1 MSVAQADPHLYP
13 DNYTPVGD
21 LIVVAISLV
30 MLALISFSYI
40 RKTTAFRVYLLIV
53 PSLIASAL
61 LSVTY
66 NLLAARLGPVPV
78 VYIVRCLFH
87 AVLFML
93 FFEFALYIIT
103 LTKVERGKAIWILCG
118 VLAVVLAVVTVDVIL
133 SISAMSAPAASA
145 SMNNQ
150 GHLVFLIG
158 YLLLAGTCVVLM
170 ARVRHRLYNRVMW
183 GFYVTVAI
191 SFVILLGQRILG
203 GGSSFTVA
211 TFLFPVLAM
220 YIIIHA
226 NPYDAELGAVDSSA
240 LADVVRRHY
249 EKKRPFV
256 VMSLFLPAF
265 SAEGKQIPDTIR
277 SLVRRFSVNF
287 FRGSMLFQIDYGH
300 LLLVFRKNSNPDYE
314 HRIEKILNAFKSYHK
329 LYQYSYKIIIGE
341 SIDEISKKN
350 EYISF
355 IRNINR
361 TLPENTIHRISP
373 EDVLSFNRM
382 DYILQQLT
390 DIHHNH
396 DLDDPRVLVYCQPVY
411 NVRLSCYDTAE
422 ALMRLQLD
430 ELGFVMPSDFIYL
443 AEEHGFIHTLTEII
457 LHKTCLELRSMLE
470 SGYNISRIS
479 VNVSMLELRSDLF
492 CDDISRI
499 IMDSGVPSAA
509 VAIELTES
517 QSETEFDMMKDKILE
532 LKDYGIKFYLD
543 DFGTGYSNME
553 RIIELPFDIIKFDRS
568 LVTASSTDE
577 RSEKIVHNMANLFN
591 DLHYSVLYE
600 GIETENDE
608 NRCREMAASYLQGF
622 KFSRPIPIAELR
634 DFVEKKNAG

>member
-1 MSVAQADPHLYP
+1 MAVTQADPHLYP
-13 DNYTPVGD
+13 DNYSPVGD
-21 LIVVAISLV
+21 LTVVAICLI
-30 MLALISFSYI
+30 MLALIAFSYI
-40 RKTTAFRVYLLIV
+40 RKTTAYRVFLLII

-66 NLLAARLGPVPV
+66 NLLAARLGPVPI

-93 FFEFALYIIT
+93 FFEFALYIMT
-103 LTKVERGKAIWILCG
+103 LTHVDRRKTSWILCG
-118 VLAVVLAVVTVDVIL
+118 VLAVVLVVVIADVVISIRSFSQTDASSSL
-133 SISAMSAPAASA
+133 SS
-145 SMNNQ
+145 Q
-150 GHLVFLIG
+150 GHLIFLIG
-158 YLLLAGTCVVLM
+158 YLVLSIVCVALM
-170 ARVRHRLYNRVMW
+170 SRVRHRLYKRVMW
-183 GFYVTVAI
+183 GFYVSVAV
-191 SFVILLGQRILG
+191 SFIILLGQRVLG
-203 GGSSFTVA
+203 GGSSFTVV

-240 LADVVRRHY
+240 LADVVRRLY
-249 EKKRPFV
+249 ANKRPFV
-256 VMSLFLPAF
+256 IMSLFLPAF
-265 SAEGKQIPDTIR
+265 SGEGKQIPDMIR

-287 FRGSMLFQIDYGH
+287 FRGSMLFQIDNGH
-300 LLLVFRKNSNPDYE
+300 LLLIFRKSSNPDYE
-314 HRIEKILNAFKSYHK
+314 HRIEKIMKAFRSYHK
-329 LYQYSYKIIIGE
+329 LYRYSYKIIIGE

-361 TLPENTIHRISP
+361 SIPENTIHRISQ
-373 EDVLSFNRM
+373 DDIVSFNRM
-382 DYILQQLT
+382 DYILQQLA
-390 DIHHNH
+390 DIHRKH

-411 NVRLSCYDTAE
+411 NVRISGYDTAE

-430 ELGFVMPSDFIYL
+430 ELGFVMPGEFITL

-457 LHKTCLELRSMLE
+457 LHKTCLELHSMLE
-470 SGYNISRIS
+470 NGYDINRIS
-479 VNVSMLELRSDLF
+479 VNVSMLELRGERF

-499 IMDSGVPSAA
+499 IVNSGIPSAT

-517 QSETEFDMMKDKILE
+517 QSESEFDMMKDKILE
-532 LKDYGIKFYLD
+532 LKEHGIKFYLD

-553 RIIELPFDIIKFDRS
+553 RIMELPFDVIKFDRS

-577 RSEKIVHNMANLFN
+577 RSEKMVHNMANLFN
-591 DLHYSVLYE
+591 DLQYSVLYE

-608 NRCREMAASYLQGF
+608 TRCREMAASYLQGF

-634 DFVEKKNAG
+634 SFVQRKNAG

>member
-30 MLALISFSYI
+30 MLVLISFSYI

-145 SMNNQ
+145 SMNSQ

-499 IMDSGVPSAA
+499 IVDSGVPSAA